1 MDKEESNSVL
11 RVQGE
16 EPLPVEEPVQVLPS
30 HLLDFPG
37 FHLIAAP
44 VGTAPAP
51 LRVPIREA

>member
-1 MDKEESNSVL
+1 MDEEESNSVL

-30 HLLDFPG
+30 HLVDFPG
-37 FHLIAAP
+37 FHLSAAP